1 MELRRHGYEISPGT
15 LYPLLHDLEDQALLI
30 SIQKIEDG
38 RVLRY
43 YEATDAGRA
52 VLAEAR
58 HVLAELAAELLDS
71 DYPQRSGG
79 K

>member
-1 MELRRHGYEISPGT
+1 MELRHHGYEISPGT

-30 SIQKIEDG
+30 SVQKMEDG

-58 HVLAELAAELLDS
+58 HVLAELAAELLGFD
-71 DYPQRSGG
+71 DPQGSRGP
-79 K
+79 